1 MSSIA
6 LTAISNKDI
15 VERLFVFQGKFV
27 NTHVG
32 DPAGTGSAD
41 RVPTVDHT
49 GIIVLGVPTNLSH
62 IEAENNFNQ
71 YFSQSFRVNWYTL
84 LPHMDKKRQPHACWE
99 QWELFRAA
107 SPQAGAG
114 TDASGT
120 PPDNDDGDILMRNFV
135 ISIFIGPESDHWQC
149 LSVTHSL
156 TH

>member
-62 IEAENNFNQ
+62 VEAADKLNQ
-71 YFSQSFRVNWYTL
+71 YFLSDNWYTL
-84 LPHMDKKRQPHACWE
+84 LPHMDKKRQPHACWG

-114 TDASGT
+114 TDASST
-120 PPDNDDGDILMRNFV
+120 PPDNDDGDIMRRNFI
-135 ISIFIGPESDHWQC
+135 ISMI
-149 LSVTHSL
+149 SL
-156 TH
+156 